1 MHSMTT
7 DKSNYLLDTHVW
19 LWLAVGDLRIS
30 AEIVGLLEKASSEG
44 RLHMCQISLWE
55 LAMKE
60 AQGKIKLSRSLK
72 SWILENTQ
80 GISIVDM
87 PLEISIEATRLP
99 GEFHKD
105 PADRIIVATARHKG
119 FVLVTGDGLIL
130 KYAQDGNVAV
140 LPLRV

>member
-1 MHSMTT
+1 M
-7 DKSNYLLDTHVW
+7 
-19 LWLAVGDLRIS
+19 GIS
-30 AEIVGLLEKASSEG
+30 YE
-44 RLHMCQISLWE
+44 
-55 LAMKE
+55 
-60 AQGKIKLSRSLK
+60 GKIKLSRSLK

-130 KYAQDGNVAV
+130 KYAQDGNVVV

>member
-1 MHSMTT
+1 MLLIQSLSTGMHSMTT

-60 AQGKIKLSRSLK
+60 K
-72 SWILENTQ
+72 SN
-80 GISIVDM
+80 
-87 PLEISIEATRLP
+87 
-99 GEFHKD
+99 
-105 PADRIIVATARHKG
+105 
-119 FVLVTGDGLIL
+119 
-130 KYAQDGNVAV
+130 
-140 LPLRV
+140 